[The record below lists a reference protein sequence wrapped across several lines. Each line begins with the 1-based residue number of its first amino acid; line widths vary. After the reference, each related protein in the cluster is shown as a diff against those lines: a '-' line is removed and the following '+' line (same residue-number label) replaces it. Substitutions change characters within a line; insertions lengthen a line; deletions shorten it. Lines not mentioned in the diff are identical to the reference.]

1 MQQMTASFKNAEN
14 NMNMGMS
21 VDDVINRLDSD
32 SLQGHIGEAT
42 QKKMSQKMKEI
53 QQLSAVNKDMS
64 NVIKEKDQKIEQ
76 ERMQRE
82 KLENLLHEMEAKM
95 VHGGDAIEEQR
106 EKIKAKAFREY
117 QLKLK

>member
-1 MQQMTASFKNAEN
+1 MQQMTASFKNAEI

-21 VDDVINRLDSD
+21 VDDVINRLDSE
-32 SLQGHIGEAT
+32 SLQGHIGETT
-42 QKKMSQKMKEI
+42 QKKMSQKMNEI
-53 QQLSAVNKDMS
+53 HQLSAVNQNMS
-64 NVIKEKDQKIEQ
+64 NAIKEKDQKIEQ

-82 KLENLLHEMEAKM
+82 KLENMLHEMEAKM
-95 VHGGDAIEEQR
+95 MHGGDAIEEHK